1 MAEVQTRMENIRQH
15 RISTN
20 NVYQFLLY
28 FDKLYG
34 QFTDLEKKTFMN
46 SLIERVE
53 IFPERQSDGRIIK
66 RIEVRFPVYIHGA
79 ERTALSWDKTDM
91 SETVVLLSRP

>member
-15 RISTN
+15 RISTD

-46 SLIERVE
+46 
-53 IFPERQSDGRIIK
+53 
-66 RIEVRFPVYIHGA
+66 
-79 ERTALSWDKTDM
+79 
-91 SETVVLLSRP
+91 

>member
-1 MAEVQTRMENIRQH
+1 MENIRQH

-46 SLIERVE
+46 SFIERVE
-53 IFPERQSDGRIIK
+53 IFPERQSDGPHHQAHRIPLP
-66 RIEVRFPVYIHGA
+66 RLHSGRGTHRFELG
-79 ERTALSWDKTDM
+79 
-91 SETVVLLSRP
+91 